1 MTSSPDENRTA
12 KILVLFG
19 PPGSGKGTQ
28 ARRLAEE
35 FGYVQL
41 STGDLLR
48 EAVATGTTLG
58 LTAKATMDAGG
69 LVSDDIV
76 LALLKERMSQPD
88 TDDGVIFDGY
98 PRTVEQAKALDVLLY
113 QSGQNVEKVLD
124 LRVEDELLVDRIT
137 GRHTCAGCGEGYH
150 VTFKRPK
157 VEGVCDNCGA
167 SKFKRR
173 ADDNAETVRSR
184 LAAYHAQTTPV
195 LAHYDKQGV
204 VKSTD
209 GSGDIDVVYASVM
222 AMLKA

>member
-1 MTSSPDENRTA
+1 MLVASSVT
-12 KILVLFG
+12 
-19 PPGSGKGTQ
+19 
-28 ARRLAEE
+28 
-35 FGYVQL
+35 
-41 STGDLLR
+41 
-48 EAVATGTTLG
+48 
-58 LTAKATMDAGG
+58 
-69 LVSDDIV
+69 DIV

-98 PRTVEQAKALDVLLY
+98 PRTVEQAKALDVLLS

-124 LRVEDELLVDRIT
+124 LRVEDEHLVDRIT

-209 GSGDIDVVYASVM
+209 GSGDIDVVYASFM

>member
-204 VKSTD
+204 VKATD